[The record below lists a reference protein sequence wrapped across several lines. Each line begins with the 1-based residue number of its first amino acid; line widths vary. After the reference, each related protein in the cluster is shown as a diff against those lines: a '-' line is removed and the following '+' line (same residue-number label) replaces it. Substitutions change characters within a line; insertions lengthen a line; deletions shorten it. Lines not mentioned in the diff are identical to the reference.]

1 MASLR
6 VAGASTARRRAIR
19 LERDPRFLP
28 YNIVKGV
35 AMSAHK
41 GIRWL
46 LVLVALGLLLPAGCG
61 KKVLSTDGMMDAS
74 AADAAR
80 RQQEEEARLKA
91 ERERQRALQEGQLAG
106 GTGGMGAGAG
116 APLGAEQFINEDI
129 FFEFDSSVLSADS
142 QELLRRKADWMREHP
157 MVSVIIEG
165 HCDAR
170 GTNEYNLA
178 LGERRAQSVK
188 SFIADL
194 GIEGGRMRTVSYGEE
209 RPLMTGDSEEAWAR
223 NRRAHFEFSK

>member
-1 MASLR
+1 
-6 VAGASTARRRAIR
+6 
-19 LERDPRFLP
+19 
-28 YNIVKGV
+28 
-35 AMSAHK
+35 MSDHK

-61 KKVLSTDGMMDAS
+61 KKVLSTDGVMDAS

-106 GTGGMGAGAG
+106 GAGRMGGG

-129 FFEFDSSVLSADS
+129 FFEFDSSVLSAEA

-188 SFIADL
+188 SFVADL